1 MQNKYKQRLTP
12 SQLFSLPN
20 ILSYVR
26 ILVIPVII
34 ISYLSLKDYLLCA
47 IFIIASG
54 FTDVLDGFIA
64 RKFNMITDWGKFID
78 PVADKLTQ
86 LALLFCIAPQYPW
99 VIILIVSMLV
109 KDFLLFVWGLK
120 QFNQSQTVKSS
131 RWYGKFCTVFV
142 YSVMILLF
150 LAPIINLPYEY
161 GYLLLSLALICVIAS
176 TILYGLYY
184 KKLTIINS
192 NLNK

>member
-1 MQNKYKQRLTP
+1 MQEKYRVRLSPKQLL
-12 SQLFSLPN
+12 SIPN
-20 ILSYVR
+20 LLSYVR
-26 ILVIPVII
+26 ILIIPMII
-34 ISYLSLKDYLLCA
+34 ISYLSLKKHVLSVILILL
-47 IFIIASG
+47 SG
-54 FTDVLDGFIA
+54 LTDVLDGIIA

-99 VIILIVSMLV
+99 IIILIVSMLV

-142 YSVMILLF
+142 YSVR
-150 LAPIINLPYEY
+150 
-161 GYLLLSLALICVIAS
+161 
-176 TILYGLYY
+176 
-184 KKLTIINS
+184 
-192 NLNK
+192 